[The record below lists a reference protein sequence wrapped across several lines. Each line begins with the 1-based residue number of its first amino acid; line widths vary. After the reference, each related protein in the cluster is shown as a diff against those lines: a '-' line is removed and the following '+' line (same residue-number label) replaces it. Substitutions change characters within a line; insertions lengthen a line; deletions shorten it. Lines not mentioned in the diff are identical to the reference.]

1 MKRRLLLLVV
11 LAALAALTALP
22 AQAHVHGITPLDI
35 CSVDNA
41 NSGGNRAIEEDNPIT
56 GLIPVGVGEAE
67 NGNLPGG
74 GGAADARV
82 QCP

>member
-1 MKRRLLLLVV
+1 MKRFVLLVV
-11 LAALAALTALP
+11 LVAVAALSALP
-22 AQAHVHGITPLDI
+22 AQAHVHGITPLDV

-41 NSGGNRAIEEDNPIT
+41 NSGGNRAIQEDNPIT
-56 GLIPVGVGEAE
+56 GLIPVAVGQAE
-67 NGNLPGG
+67 NGNLPGD